1 MTAARVSL
9 VDVIVAR
16 QPGPGMEVLVLRRAA
31 GGRNAGSWECVHG
44 AIEEGETPVEAARRE
59 AAEEAGV
66 ATGAWYNLSRVE
78 AFYRH
83 DRDEVALIPG
93 FVVFLPAGAEVRLGA
108 EHDASDWL
116 APAAAGERV
125 AWPRIRRA
133 IADLVELLGGVD
145 PPRVADVLRI
155 D

>member
-1 MTAARVSL
+1 
-9 VDVIVAR
+9 
-16 QPGPGMEVLVLRRAA
+16 MEVLVLRRAA

-44 AIEEGETPVEAARRE
+44 AIEDGEHPVAAARRE

-66 ATGAWYNLSRVE
+66 GRGAWYNLSRVE

-93 FVVFLPAGAEVRLGA
+93 FVVFIAADIDAVLSA
-108 EHDASDWL
+108 EHDAFAWL
-116 APAAAGERV
+116 SPAAAQQRV
-125 AWPRIRRA
+125 AWPRVRRA
-133 IADLVELLGGVD
+133 IADLVELLGGEH